1 MASVRNLKK
10 DINYVL
16 GDIIEECYTWELLN
30 PDADKK
36 ESDAII
42 DEAIDAFDMLIDKV
56 NMKGVE
62 DKRGHFKS
70 IEQELEKTANKLI
83 EKVNKL

>member
-1 MASVRNLKK
+1 
-10 DINYVL
+10 VL